1 MHLCWRAWATTRHV
15 EVGENLWESVL
26 AFYHLGF
33 WFIGK
38 SLYPLYLVSSVVIN
52 KVHQLLQRMNY

>member
-1 MHLCWRAWATTRHV
+1 MHLCWRAWATPRHV

-33 WFIGK
+33 WGQTLGLLVRAFIHF
-38 SLYPLYLVSSVVIN
+38 I
-52 KVHQLLQRMNY
+52 LLALL

>member
-26 AFYHLGF
+26 TFYHLGF
-33 WFIGK
+33 WGQT
-38 SLYPLYLVSSVVIN
+38 LYLVSSVVIN

>member
-33 WFIGK
+33 WGQT
-38 SLYPLYLVSSVVIN
+38 LYLVSSVVIN

>member
-26 AFYHLGF
+26 TFYHLGF
-33 WFIGK
+33 WGQTLGLLVRAFIHF
-38 SLYPLYLVSSVVIN
+38 I
-52 KVHQLLQRMNY
+52 LLALL